1 MFWNWLEMMVA
12 KHCECTNPTEL
23 HILRWL
29 ILCPIN
35 FTLIQREGSLF
46 LKFLFLTT
54 CCYVKWSVGKLSLSD
69 PEAQS
74 KLYRGA
80 DAGPGYGKMN
90 GGSLDRLCDF
100 VCVGEGGGGRHL
112 S

>member
-1 MFWNWLEMMVA
+1 M
-12 KHCECTNPTEL
+12 
-23 HILRWL
+23 
-29 ILCPIN
+29 
-35 FTLIQREGSLF
+35 F

-100 VCVGEGGGGRHL
+100 VCVGEGGGGRQKHPRKVEEFVKTYRQRK
-112 S
+112 